1 MYDTVSCVAR
11 NSKDHLSSSNFF
23 VALLEFWQLESLMAN
38 DYKVKHRKFIRVIKS
53 QHSIYIYKYHGIRFQ
68 NDDNIYQTDE
78 TSLFKPILCIKFML
92 NTKQIWYML
101 DEHLVLNL
109 CKQGGIHSSPKGNQ
123 TMLYQEKFYSEH
135 GRLCVNDNR
144 YHLAKIHLRG
154 FRLPSHYGFFC
165 PLQV

>member
-1 MYDTVSCVAR
+1 MYDTVSCLAK
-11 NSKDHLSSSNFF
+11 NSKDHLSSSDFF

-38 DYKVKHRKFIRVIKS
+38 DYKVKPWKFIRVIKS
-53 QHSIYIYKYHGIRFQ
+53 QHDIHIYIYIYHGIRFQ
-68 NDDNIYQTDE
+68 THE
-78 TSLFKPILCIKFML
+78 TSLFKPIVCIKSML

-101 DEHLVLNL
+101 DEKLVLNL
-109 CKQGGIHSSPKGNQ
+109 CKQGSIHSSPKGNQ
-123 TMLYQEKFYSEH
+123 TMPYQEKFYSEH